1 MKTGCL
7 IFAFNS
13 RDVDYATIAVVAGSL
28 AKKNL
33 GIPVSLVTDKST
45 IEWMKTSELFDSAS
59 EVFENFIEVDRP
71 LDYKSRLLNDGDQ
84 SSLVPFINAKRS
96 NAWDLTPY
104 DRTLLID
111 SDFLV
116 LSDNLKKYL
125 DSDHSLMI
133 ASSINDIREDRIGVL
148 DKNVSDV
155 GVHLCW
161 ATTVIFTKNEES
173 KIFFDLVK
181 IIEEDYNIFSDLYR
195 FESRMYRNDIA
206 FSVAKHIYDGFEENP
221 ETYLPSLLT
230 TYDKDMLH
238 DVIDD
243 KLIFLISKDTGGY
256 YPVSLKD
263 SDVHIMNKQSIIRNK
278 DKLMEFVK

>member
-13 RDVDYATIAVVAGSL
+13 RDVDYATTAVVAGSL

-33 GIPVSLVTDKST
+33 QIPVSLVTDSST
-45 IEWMKTSELFDSAS
+45 IEWMKTSDLYRDAEQI
-59 EVFENFIEVDRP
+59 FENFIEVERP
-71 LDYKSRLLNDGDQ
+71 LEYKTRLLNDGDQ
-84 SSLVPFINAKRS
+84 TSMVPFINSKRS
-96 NAWDLTPY
+96 HAWDLTPY

-111 SDFLV
+111 SDFLI

-125 DSDHSLMI
+125 ESSHSLMI
-133 ASSINDIREDRIGVL
+133 SSSINDIREDRIGFL

-161 ATTVIFTKNEES
+161 ATTVIFTKNQES
-173 KIFFDLVK
+173 KVFFDLVK
-181 IIEEDYNIFSDLYR
+181 FVEQEYTIFSDLYR
-195 FESRMYRNDIA
+195 FDSRLYRNDIA
-206 FSVAKHIYDGFEENP
+206 FSVAKHIYDGFEENT
-221 ETYLPSLLT
+221 EAYLPSLLT
-230 TYDKDMLH
+230 VYDKDMLH
-238 DVIDD
+238 DVIND

-256 YPVSLKD
+256 YPCSLTD

-278 DKLMEFVK
+278 DKLMELVK